1 MSVGPVE
8 VTVVKFP
15 GNQFKGEIAPALAEL
30 IESGTIS
37 VIDLIFLWTDENGEL
52 TVKEL
57 EELEDEDRSA
67 FEVVVADQTD
77 LLSETDTKEIAELIG
92 PNSSAAI
99 LVFEHAWATKLRDAI
114 VNAEGEL
121 VFSERI
127 PRDVVE
133 EAVAAAQT

>member
-15 GNQFKGEIAPALAEL
+15 GNQFKGEIAPELAEL
-30 IESGTIS
+30 IKTGTIR
-37 VIDLIFLWTDENGEL
+37 VIDLIFIITDENGEL
-52 TVKEL
+52 TVAEL

-67 FEVVVADQTD
+67 FEIVVTDQTD
-77 LLSETDTKEIAELIG
+77 LLSEDDTKEIAELIG
-92 PNSSAAI
+92 PDSSAVI
-99 LVFEHAWATKLRDAI
+99 LVFEHTWATRLRDAI

-133 EAVAAAQT
+133 QAVAAAQS

>member
-1 MSVGPVE
+1 MV
-8 VTVVKFP
+8 
-15 GNQFKGEIAPALAEL
+15 
-30 IESGTIS
+30 
-37 VIDLIFLWTDENGEL
+37 
-52 TVKEL
+52 
-57 EELEDEDRSA
+57 
-67 FEVVVADQTD
+67 
-77 LLSETDTKEIAELIG
+77 G

-99 LVFEHAWATKLRDAI
+99 LVFEHAWALKLRDAI

>member
-8 VTVVKFP
+8 VTVIKFP
-15 GNQFKGEIAPALAEL
+15 GNQFKGEIIPELVQL
-30 IESGTIS
+30 IETGTIR

-67 FEVVVADQTD
+67 YDAVVSDKTD
-77 LLSETDTKEIAELIG
+77 LLSADDTKEIAELIG
-92 PNSSAAI
+92 PDSSAAI

-133 EAVAAAQT
+133 EAVAAAQS

>member
-8 VTVVKFP
+8 VTVIKFP
-15 GNQFKGEIAPALAEL
+15 GNQFKGEIAPELADL
-30 IESGTIS
+30 IETGTIR

-57 EELEDEDRSA
+57 EDLEDEDRSV
-67 FEVVVADQTD
+67 FEVVVSDQTD
-77 LLSETDTKEIAELIG
+77 LLSDTDTKEIAELIG

-99 LVFEHAWATKLRDAI
+99 LVFEHAWATRLRDAI
-114 VNAEGEL
+114 LNAKGEL

-127 PRDVVE
+127 PHDVVQ
-133 EAVAAAQT
+133 EAVAAAQS

>member
-8 VTVVKFP
+8 VTVIKFP
-15 GNQFKGEIAPALAEL
+15 GNQFKGEIIPELVQL
-30 IESGTIS
+30 IETGTIR

-57 EELEDEDRSA
+57 EELDDEDRSA
-67 FEVVVADQTD
+67 YDAVVSDKTD
-77 LLSETDTKEIAELIG
+77 LLSADDTKEIAELIG
-92 PNSSAAI
+92 PDSSAAI

-133 EAVAAAQT
+133 EAVAAAQS